1 MEFHDALYSRRS
13 VHSFTGRIV
22 TKSKI
27 HSMPI
32 PIGEQDEPVTPER
45 KTNRSCC
52 YPYKKIAFSEV

>member
-1 MEFHDALYSRRS
+1 MEFRDALYSRRS

-32 PIGEQDEPVTPER
+32 PIGEQDEPVKSETGKPIEVAF
-45 KTNRSCC
+45 TNI
-52 YPYKKIAFSEV
+52 KK

>member
-1 MEFHDALYSRRS
+1 MEFRDALYSRRS

-32 PIGEQDEPVTPER
+32 PIGEQDEPVTSETGKPIEVAV
-45 KTNRSCC
+45 THI
-52 YPYKKIAFSEV
+52 KK

>member
-1 MEFHDALYSRRS
+1 MEFRDALYSRRS

-32 PIGEQDEPVTPER
+32 PIGEQDEPVTP
-45 KTNRSCC
+45 KTGK
-52 YPYKKIAFSEV
+52 PIEVAVTHIKK